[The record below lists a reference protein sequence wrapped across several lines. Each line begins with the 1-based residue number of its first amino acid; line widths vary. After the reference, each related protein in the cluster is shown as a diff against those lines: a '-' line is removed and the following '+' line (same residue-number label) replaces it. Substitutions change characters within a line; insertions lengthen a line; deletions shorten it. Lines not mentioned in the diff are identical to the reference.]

1 MKILCL
7 VKYFK
12 YSACWGEAAGAG
24 EGEQREAGR
33 EGKEGVDGE
42 IQIQM
47 QTYIQTHKHIQL
59 QIQIQIQQRE
69 DGRKGELRWWN
80 PFKLFFINFC
90 FKIGMNTTTK
100 KAGWEGKK
108 SFDGKIP

>member
-33 EGKEGVDGE
+33 EGKESVDGE
-42 IQIQM
+42 IQIQI
-47 QTYIQTHKHIQL
+47 QTYIQTHK
-59 QIQIQIQQRE
+59 QIQIWLK
-69 DGRKGELRWWN
+69 D
-80 PFKLFFINFC
+80 
-90 FKIGMNTTTK
+90 
-100 KAGWEGKK
+100 
-108 SFDGKIP
+108 